1 MTTGMS
7 LDSKI
12 EYLTKKKEELDKKLK
27 IKRLEQ
33 EIQEKE
39 AELSRI
45 GKSDDFTL
53 ATIIEKE
60 ILYGLW

>member
-1 MTTGMS
+1 MS

-39 AELSRI
+39 VELSRI

-60 ILYGLW
+60 ILYGLR